1 MKATAFLLAA
11 TMAACQA
18 ATSSVPASRVQTT
31 GAGASDFAPFRTFG
45 FRLAEQPPPPYKLS
59 ARSFEVERRLHDMV
73 AAELAGKGYLET
85 GTDADLLV
93 RISSGSFIGE
103 RGEPITTYPFTG

>member
-1 MKATAFLLAA
+1 
-11 TMAACQA
+11 
-18 ATSSVPASRVQTT
+18 
-31 GAGASDFAPFRTFG
+31 
-45 FRLAEQPPPPYKLS
+45 
-59 ARSFEVERRLHDMV
+59 MV